1 MMIESNIEWQ
11 CQLFTED
18 PVILMFLLI
27 LDDEDFDLLKKFLD
41 FYDDIVDKGQF
52 CQFYCCLENK
62 VLYFL
67 VIYIFYFASNGGV
80 IE

>member
-1 MMIESNIEWQ
+1 
-11 CQLFTED
+11 
-18 PVILMFLLI
+18 MFLLI

-62 VLYFL
+62 VLTF
-67 VIYIFYFASNGGV
+67 
-80 IE
+80 